1 MIDVILEKLE
11 EQRHFTDTEKAIAD
25 YLIDSTH
32 SIIGL
37 TSSQLG
43 KVTYTSQAAI
53 VRLYKKL
60 GVDNYRT
67 FIMVLSEELNERKRT
82 SDIDYTRP
90 IEAQMSIDE
99 ITTSLPK
106 LYSNIISNTNLILNR
121 NVIQRL
127 YNRISSARMIDIY
140 GVGIAYSL
148 AEQLTFKLQTIGLPC
163 RSFSGINQ
171 IYIDMS
177 QYKKDTIAIVF
188 SFTGE
193 NKTIIDIAK
202 ELRRQNVYTVAL
214 IGKTNSVLEKICN
227 DFIVFDPNYYNKLDT
242 LSTVFAAQY
251 IIDVIY
257 SMFISHNYK
266 F

>member
-1 MIDVILEKLE
+1 MILEKLE
-11 EQRHFTDTEKAIAD
+11 EQRHFTDTEISIAN
-25 YLIDSTH
+25 YLINPSN

-37 TSSQLG
+37 TTSELG

-60 GVDNYRT
+60 GANNYRT
-67 FIMVLSEELNERKRT
+67 FIMILSEELTERKRT
-82 SDIDYTRP
+82 SDIDYAKP
-90 IEAQMSIDE
+90 IDAQMSIEE

-121 NVIQRL
+121 NVIQRI
-127 YNRISSARMIDIY
+127 YNRISSAKMIDIY
-140 GVGIAYSL
+140 GIGIAYSL

-163 RSFSGINQ
+163 RSFCGINQ
-171 IYIDMS
+171 IYVDMS
-177 QYKKDTIAIVF
+177 QSKKETIAIVF

-193 NKTIIDIAK
+193 NKTIIDIAV
-202 ELRRQNVYTVAL
+202 ELRKQNIYTFAL
-214 IGKTNSVLEKICN
+214 IGKTNSILETICN
-227 DFIVFDPNYYNKLDT
+227 DYIVFDPNYYNKLDT
-242 LSTVFAAQY
+242 LSSVFAAQY